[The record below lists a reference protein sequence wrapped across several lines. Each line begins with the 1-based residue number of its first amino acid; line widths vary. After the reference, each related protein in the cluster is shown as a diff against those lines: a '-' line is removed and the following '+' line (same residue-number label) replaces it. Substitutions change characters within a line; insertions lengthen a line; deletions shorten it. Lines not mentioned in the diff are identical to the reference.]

1 MQMIRRYYPDTDT
14 LSIRLKDASSVN
26 TKEIANDVV
35 VDFDADG
42 NVISIDIDLASK
54 KLNLQT
60 LEMVDFP
67 GYLTE
72 TTSNLGDAYRTVPP
86 RSIHPLPPPLTEIV
100 ADEK

>member
-1 MQMIRRYYPDTDT
+1 MKLRYYPDTDT
-14 LSIRLKDASSVN
+14 LSIRLKDGSSIN
-26 TKEIANDVV
+26 TEEIANDVV
-35 VDFDADG
+35 ADFDADG

-67 GYLTE
+67 GSVTE
-72 TTSNLGDAYRTVPP
+72 TVSNLADVYSTVPP
-86 RSIHPLPPPLTEIV
+86 RSIHPLPPPLTEAV